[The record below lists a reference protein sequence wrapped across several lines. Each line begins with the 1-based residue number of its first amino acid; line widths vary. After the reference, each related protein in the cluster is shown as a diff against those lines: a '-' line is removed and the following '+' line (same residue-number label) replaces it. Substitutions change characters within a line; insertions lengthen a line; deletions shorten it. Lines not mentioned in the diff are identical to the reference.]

1 MATANFRTLAL
12 NELGMT
18 IADLRN
24 PERREQII
32 ERAKELEA
40 ASRKT
45 REGDTVR
52 QHTVATF
59 LNRWEGFASDPSQYG
74 PTVAEVHAALVDSGL
89 NIKRP
94 AVAMHLAKLRKAGYI
109 DSARKL
115 EGTGSRGAPPVFY
128 FLTTD
133 AKTWDRV
140 CKGELVAS

>member
-24 PERREQII
+24 PERREMVIAL
-32 ERAKELEA
+32 AKDLEA
-40 ASRKT
+40 QSRKT

-52 QHTVATF
+52 QHTVAAI

-89 NIKRP
+89 QIKRP
-94 AVAMHLAKLRKAGYI
+94 AVSMHLAKLRKAGYI

-115 EGTGSRGAPPVFY
+115 EGTGKRGAPPVFF

-133 AKTWDRV
+133 SDTWDRV
-140 CKGELVAS
+140 CSGQLVAS

>member
-24 PERREQII
+24 PERRKQII

-40 ASRKT
+40 ANRKT

-52 QHTVATF
+52 QHTVAAI
-59 LNRWEGFASDPSQYG
+59 LNRWEGFSTDPSQYG
-74 PTVAEVHAALVDSGL
+74 PTVAEVHQHLVECGL

-94 AVAMHLAKLRKAGYI
+94 AVAMHLSKLRKAGYI

-115 EGTGSRGAPPVFY
+115 EGTGTRGAPPVFY

-133 AKTWDRV
+133 GETWIQV
-140 CKGELVAS
+140 CTGQLVAS

>member
-12 NELGMT
+12 NELGFG

-24 PERREQII
+24 PERRQMVIDLS
-32 ERAKELEA
+32 KELEA
-40 ASRKT
+40 QSRKT

-52 QHTVATF
+52 QHTVATV

-74 PTVAEVHAALVDSGL
+74 PTVAEVHAALVEDGL

-133 AKTWDRV
+133 AETWGKV
-140 CKGELVAS
+140 CAGQLVAS

>member
-12 NELGMT
+12 NELGFG

-24 PERREQII
+24 PERREMVISL
-32 ERAKELEA
+32 AKELEA
-40 ASRKT
+40 QSRRT

-52 QHTVATF
+52 QHTVAEN
-59 LNRWEGFASDPSQYG
+59 LNRWEGFARDPSQYG
-74 PTVAEVHAALVDSGL
+74 PTVAEVHAALVENGL
-89 NIKRP
+89 DIKRP

-115 EGTGSRGAPPVFY
+115 EGTGKRGAPPVFF

-133 AKTWDRV
+133 AETWGKV
-140 CKGELVAS
+140 CSGQLVAS

>member
-12 NELGMT
+12 TQLGFG

-24 PERREQII
+24 AERREMVIAL
-32 ERAKELEA
+32 AKDLEA
-40 ASRKT
+40 QSRKT
-45 REGDTVR
+45 REGDVVR
-52 QHTVATF
+52 QHTVAAI
-59 LNRWEGFASDPSQYG
+59 LNRWEGFSTDPSQYG
-74 PTVAEVHAALVDSGL
+74 PTVAEVHQHLVEAGL

-94 AVAMHLAKLRKAGYI
+94 AVALHLSKLRKAGYI

-133 AKTWDRV
+133 AETWGKV
-140 CKGELVAS
+140 CAGQLVAS

>member
-12 NELGMT
+12 AQLEMT

-24 PERREQII
+24 PERREMVI
-32 ERAKELEA
+32 ALSKELEA
-40 ASRKT
+40 QSRKT

-52 QHTVATF
+52 QHTVATA

-74 PTVAEVHAALVDSGL
+74 PTVAEVHAALVEDGL

-133 AKTWDRV
+133 AETWGKV
-140 CKGELVAS
+140 CSGQLVAS

>member
-24 PERREQII
+24 PERRQQII
-32 ERAKELEA
+32 DRAKELEA

-59 LNRWEGFASDPSQYG
+59 LNRWEGFALDPSQYG

-89 NIKRP
+89 QIKRP
-94 AVAMHLAKLRKAGYI
+94 AVSMHLAKLRKAGYI

-115 EGTGSRGAPPVFY
+115 EGNGKRGAPPVFF

-133 AKTWDRV
+133 SNTWDKV
-140 CKGELVAS
+140 CNGQLVAS

>member
-18 IADLRN
+18 IADLRI
-24 PERREQII
+24 PERRDMIV
-32 ERAKELEA
+32 ERAKALEA

-52 QHTVATF
+52 QHTVAAI

-89 NIKRP
+89 QIKRP
-94 AVAMHLAKLRKAGYI
+94 AVSMHLAKLRKAGHI

-115 EGTGSRGAPPVFY
+115 EGTGSRGAPPVFF

-133 AKTWDRV
+133 TETWGKV
-140 CKGELVAS
+140 CKGQIVAS

>member
-12 NELGMT
+12 NELGFG

-24 PERREQII
+24 PERRQMVIDLS
-32 ERAKELEA
+32 KELEA
-40 ASRKT
+40 KSRKT

-52 QHTVATF
+52 QHTVATV

-74 PTVAEVHAALVDSGL
+74 PTVAEVHAALVEDGL
-89 NIKRP
+89 DIKRP

-115 EGTGSRGAPPVFY
+115 EGTGTRGAPPVFY

-133 AKTWDRV
+133 GETWIQV
-140 CKGELVAS
+140 CTGQLVAS

>member
-12 NELGMT
+12 NELGFG

-24 PERREQII
+24 PERRQMVIDLS
-32 ERAKELEA
+32 KELEA
-40 ASRKT
+40 KSSKT

-52 QHTVATF
+52 QHTVAAI
-59 LNRWEGFASDPSQYG
+59 LNRWEGFSTDPSQYG
-74 PTVAEVHAALVDSGL
+74 PTVAEVHAALVESGL

-94 AVAMHLAKLRKAGYI
+94 AVAMHLSKLRKAGYI

-115 EGTGSRGAPPVFY
+115 EGTGTRGAPPVFY

-133 AKTWDRV
+133 AETWGKV
-140 CKGELVAS
+140 CKYGVE

>member
-1 MATANFRTLAL
+1 MAAANFRTLAL
-12 NELGMT
+12 NELGFG

-24 PERREQII
+24 PERREMVIAL
-32 ERAKELEA
+32 AKELEA
-40 ASRKT
+40 QSRKT

-52 QHTVATF
+52 QHTVATV

-74 PTVAEVHAALVDSGL
+74 PTVAEVHAALVEDGL

-115 EGTGSRGAPPVFY
+115 EGTGTRGAPPVFY

-133 AKTWDRV
+133 GETWIQV
-140 CKGELVAS
+140 CTGQLVAS

>member
-12 NELGMT
+12 AQLERT
-18 IADLRN
+18 IADLRI
-24 PERREQII
+24 PERREMIV
-32 ERAKELEA
+32 ERAKALEA

-52 QHTVATF
+52 QHTVAEN
-59 LNRWEGFASDPSQYG
+59 LNRWEGFARDPDQYG
-74 PTVAEVHAALVDSGL
+74 PTVAEVHAALVENGL

-115 EGTGSRGAPPVFY
+115 EGTGTRGAPPVFF

-133 AKTWDRV
+133 AETWGKV
-140 CKGELVAS
+140 CAGQLVAS

>member
-12 NELGMT
+12 AQLEMT
-18 IADLRN
+18 IADLRI
-24 PERREQII
+24 PERRKMIV
-32 ERAKELEA
+32 ERAKALEA

-52 QHTVATF
+52 QHTVAAI

-89 NIKRP
+89 QIKRP
-94 AVAMHLAKLRKAGYI
+94 AVSMHLAKLRKAGHI

-115 EGTGSRGAPPVFY
+115 EGTGSRGAPPVFF

-133 AKTWDRV
+133 AETWDRV
-140 CKGELVAS
+140 CNGQLVAS

>member
-18 IADLRN
+18 IADLRI
-24 PERREQII
+24 PERRDMIV
-32 ERAKELEA
+32 ERAKALEA

-52 QHTVATF
+52 QHTVAAI

-74 PTVAEVHAALVDSGL
+74 PTVAEVHAALVETGL
-89 NIKRP
+89 KIKRP
-94 AVAMHLAKLRKAGYI
+94 AVAMHLAKLRKAGYV

-115 EGTGSRGAPPVFY
+115 EGTGTRGAPPVFY

-133 AKTWDRV
+133 VETWGQV
-140 CKGELVAS
+140 CNGQLVAS

>member
-12 NELGMT
+12 AQLEMT
-18 IADLRN
+18 IADLRI
-24 PERREQII
+24 PERRKMIV
-32 ERAKELEA
+32 ERAKALEA

-52 QHTVATF
+52 QHTVAAI

-89 NIKRP
+89 QIKRP
-94 AVAMHLAKLRKAGYI
+94 AVSMHLAKLRKAGHI

-115 EGTGSRGAPPVFY
+115 EGTGSRGAPPVFF

-133 AKTWDRV
+133 GETWGKV
-140 CKGELVAS
+140 CKGKLVAS

>member
-59 LNRWEGFASDPSQYG
+59 LNRWEGFALDPSQYG

-89 NIKRP
+89 QIKRP
-94 AVAMHLAKLRKAGYI
+94 AVSMHLAKLRKAGYI

-115 EGTGSRGAPPVFY
+115 EGTGKRGAPPVFF
-128 FLTTD
+128 FL
-133 AKTWDRV
+133 DRKSV
-140 CKGELVAS
+140 V